1 MKEAINLDLENIV
14 TPVKADVL
22 EKLLK
27 QSKFD
32 LDKTNYLVNGFKEGF
47 KLHYSGNLKEC
58 QRLAPN
64 LKLRVG
70 SKLELWNKV
79 MAEVKLGRFAGPF
92 DKPPLEYFVQ
102 SPIGL
107 VPKDKGLKTRFIFHL
122 SYPRSGNSVNSGTPK
137 ELCTVKYPDFDEVV
151 KLCLKDCFK
160 LCLFSIVK
168 LKNQTCPV
176 LLGICR
182 WRSHN
187 GGF

>member
-1 MKEAINLDLENIV
+1 
-14 TPVKADVL
+14 
-22 EKLLK
+22 
-27 QSKFD
+27 
-32 LDKTNYLVNGFKEGF
+32 
-47 KLHYSGNLKEC
+47 
-58 QRLAPN
+58 
-64 LKLRVG
+64 
-70 SKLELWNKV
+70 

-122 SYPRSGNSVNSGTPK
+122 SYPRSGNSVNSGIPK
-137 ELCTVKYPDFDEVV
+137 ELCTVKYPDFDEAV
-151 KLCLKDCFK
+151 KLCLRDCFK